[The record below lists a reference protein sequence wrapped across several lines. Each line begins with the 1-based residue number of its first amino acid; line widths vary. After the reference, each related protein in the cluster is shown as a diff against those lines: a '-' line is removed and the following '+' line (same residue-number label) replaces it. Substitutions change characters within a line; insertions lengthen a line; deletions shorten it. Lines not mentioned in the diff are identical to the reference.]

1 MNTELSFITLLLVF
15 FGGLSICLWMQ
26 GRVTRAQKALDT
38 AQARLQAIFDS
49 TGFGVAITTPKG
61 EYLEANSYWSE
72 KLGYTQEEIQH
83 ITHTD
88 ITHPDDIAIS
98 RQQLAALTNG
108 EINGYCLEKRFLRKD
123 GQIFWAMLSVTAIR
137 QADGRIDSIVGIVH
151 DINDRN
157 LARSRLQRIIQ
168 NIPVALLVVGSGDRI
183 EHVNDAF
190 YRLFGYPEGSID
202 TIHHWREMAYPDPD
216 ERNRIVTQAS
226 QMVETSRQSG
236 KSCGP
241 MHARV
246 RCYNGDDKDVDLHY
260 IDLDGI
266 GIWTI
271 TDITEHRAL
280 LEAMRNTNDH
290 LLGQLSEIK
299 NLQEQLR
306 EQAIRDVL
314 TGLYNRRYL
323 DEVLERELSRAMRE
337 GHPLTVMMLDLDHF
351 KKLNDTY
358 GHQAGDEVL
367 KALGSMLRQNARNE
381 DIPCR
386 YGGEEFLLVLPNMSL
401 SDARIRAEQWRE
413 KFAAMQISFGQFSMS
428 GTLSIGIA
436 TFPGHGRTR
445 DELIE
450 AADQALYLAKNKGR
464 NRVEIS
470 RSTTDE

>member
-15 FGGLSICLWMQ
+15 FGALSICLWMQ

-38 AQARLQAIFDS
+38 ARARLQAIFDS

-72 KLGYTQEEIQH
+72 KLGYTLEEIQH
-83 ITHTD
+83 ITHAD

-108 EINGYCLEKRFLRKD
+108 EIKGYCLEKRFLRKD
-123 GQIFWAMLSVTAIR
+123 GQIFWAMLSVSAIR

-168 NIPVALLVVGSGDRI
+168 NIPVALLVFGSGDRI

-190 YRLFGYPEGSID
+190 YRLFGYPEGSVD
-202 TIHHWREMAYPDPD
+202 TINNWRQMAYPDPD
-216 ERNRIVTQAS
+216 ERNRVVTQAG

-241 MHARV
+241 MNARV
-246 RCYNGDDKDVDLHY
+246 RCYNGDAKDVELHY
-260 IDLDGI
+260 IDLDGV
-266 GIWTI
+266 GIWTM

-280 LEAMRNTNDH
+280 LEAMRHTNDH

-401 SDARIRAEQWRE
+401 SDARIRAEQWRG

-450 AADQALYLAKNKGR
+450 AADQALYLAKNNGR

-470 RSTTDE
+470 RSTTDA